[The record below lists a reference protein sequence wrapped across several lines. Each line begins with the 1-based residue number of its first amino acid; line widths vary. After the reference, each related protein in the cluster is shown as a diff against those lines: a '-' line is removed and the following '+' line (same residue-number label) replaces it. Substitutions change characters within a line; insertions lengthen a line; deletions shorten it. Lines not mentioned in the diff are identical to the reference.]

1 MVSLANTGTRCAR
14 LAGRVAPGRTT
25 QAARRVAVAQR
36 IVAEQKALIDRLKAA
51 RRDTAGAERLL
62 RSFEDHERLL
72 RGFEEL
78 CRLTVGQHVS

>member
-1 MVSLANTGTRCAR
+1 MADGDE
-14 LAGRVAPGRTT
+14 RTT

-78 CRLTVGQHVS
+78 RRLTVGQHAS

>member
-1 MVSLANTGTRCAR
+1 MRGPRIEISEL
-14 LAGRVAPGRTT
+14 LEPAGCP
-25 QAARRVAVAQR
+25 
-36 IVAEQKALIDRLKAA
+36 LIDRLNAA

-78 CRLTVGQHVS
+78 RRLTVGQHVS

>member
-1 MVSLANTGTRCAR
+1 MADGDK
-14 LAGRVAPGRTT
+14 RTT

-36 IVAEQKALIDRLKAA
+36 IVAEQKALINRLKAA
-51 RRDTAGAERLL
+51 GRDTAGAERLL

-78 CRLTVGQHVS
+78 RRLTVGRHVI